1 MNNGI
6 FNSFTFTIDSN
17 IEDDDIG
24 VIIYF
29 EVKVKE

>member
-17 IEDDDIG
+17 TKDDIG
-24 VIIYF
+24 VVIYF
-29 EVKVKE
+29 EVRVKE